1 MTMVS
6 AQISGLFVYPVK
18 SMKGISADRALL
30 TETGLL
36 HDRRWMVVDG
46 EGRFQT
52 QRNQP
57 RLALVTTRLESDG
70 VVLSLDGHGSVS
82 IPFES
87 AGGAPVRTKVWQDSV
102 EAVDEGDEVADW
114 LTGAL
119 GAADGLRI
127 VRMAPEFRRRLTQ
140 AERFG
145 DETTTQFAD
154 SAPFLVANEASL
166 EALNRDLESNG
177 HAPVPMNRF
186 RPNIVMRGP
195 GPFSEHRAAALAGDG
210 WRLAMVDHCE
220 RCVVTTIDQ
229 ETAERDPAREPF
241 QTLRRINPAPGPRG
255 APAFAQNA
263 KLESGAGTVIAT
275 GAEIL
280 LH

>member
-1 MTMVS
+1 MVS
-6 AQISGLFVYPVK
+6 ARVTGLFVYPVK
-18 SMKGISADRALL
+18 SMKGIPADRAVL

-36 HDRRWMVVDG
+36 HDRRWMVVND
-46 EGRFQT
+46 EGRFVT
-52 QRNQP
+52 QRTQP
-57 RLALVTTRLESDG
+57 RLALVETRLEAGG
-70 VVLSLDGHGSVS
+70 VVLSVDRNGSVY

-87 AGGAPVRTKVWQDSV
+87 AGGAKVATQVWHDSV

-119 GAADGLRI
+119 GTRDRLRV
-127 VRMAPEFRRRLTQ
+127 VRTAPGYRRQLKQ
-140 AERFG
+140 AGRFG
-145 DETTTQFAD
+145 RGTTTLFAD

-166 EALNRDLESNG
+166 EALNSDLESNG

-186 RPNIVMRGP
+186 RPNIVLSGP
-195 GPFSEHRAAALAGDG
+195 GPFSENRAAALTGEG
-210 WRLAMVDHCE
+210 WRLAMVDPCE

-229 ETAERDPAREPF
+229 DTAELDPAREPF
-241 QTLRRINPAPGPRG
+241 QTLRRINPAPGPKR

-263 KLESGAGTVIAT
+263 KLENGEGTVIAT
-275 GAEIL
+275 GAEAF